1 MSLQNLTIGKKIS
14 LGFSLSI
21 TLLIVV
27 AVIAY
32 TVLGGAGR
40 RLTMFADSAQET
52 YAATSLES
60 SMQALKLQVNEF
72 LATGSADSIAAC
84 EKAKQALDA
93 DLAAAAKLIVDPVRA
108 AEIAKGRELLAA
120 YNAAFADLVANHK
133 ARIAIEDD
141 VINPQAK
148 LIVDGLQQIL
158 AQAKTQGDMNA
169 AFQISNG
176 LKAFFECSSLV
187 NSFLLTS
194 DAPKAAAAR
203 DALAVTVTQIQ
214 KMQKDQAEMEKLDA
228 SLKDEAKTK
237 LLVSL
242 QESAEKYRAG
252 LDDVVNAQQSRT
264 KILSE
269 RINKVAPEFTATLQ
283 KVKNSVHDYQTEL
296 EQRARTEQHRN
307 EVAVLTITAVG
318 VLIGILAAWLI
329 VRGVTH
335 RITAV
340 AGRLAAESDKA
351 NASAVQVAQASQS
364 MANGATQQAA
374 SLEETSSSLHEMA
387 SMTSRNSENAQNA
400 KTLANQA
407 RQTADAGAVEMEQ
420 MKTAMD
426 AIKGSSTEISKII
439 KTIDEIAFQ
448 TNILALN
455 AAVEAARAGEAGL
468 GFAVVA
474 DEVRNLAQRC
484 AGAAKETADK
494 ISASTEKSEQ
504 GARISE
510 KMAANL
516 AAIVEKTR
524 QLDER
529 IAEIAQSSHEQSEG
543 IGQLNSAVASMD
555 KITQDNAALSEES
568 SAAAEELKSQA
579 QQVRLAVDELLLMSR
594 GSTDTSDTA
603 KEPTAAPSAA
613 NVKRPTLTRRPA
625 ASNAPRTVTQASV
638 HRLVAPVAPHGS
650 AGSNGNGANGMHS
663 ANGTS
668 GHHDLDEFQGA
679 NGSEANGNHAS
690 DTPEDHDRFFA

>member
-1 MSLQNLTIGKKIS
+1 MSLQNLTIGKKIG
-14 LGFSLSI
+14 LGFSLEI
-21 TLLIVV
+21 ALLIVI
-27 AVIAY
+27 ATIAY

-40 RLTMFADSAQET
+40 RLTMYADSAQET

-72 LATGSADSIAAC
+72 LATGSAESIAAC
-84 EKAKQALDA
+84 ETAKQALDA
-93 DLAAAAKLIVDPVRA
+93 DLARAAKLIVDPVRA
-108 AEIAKGRELLAA
+108 ADIVKARDLLAA

-133 ARIAIEDD
+133 ARAAVESD
-141 VINPQAK
+141 VINPQAR

-203 DALAVTVTQIQ
+203 DALAVTVSQIK

-228 SLKDEAKTK
+228 TLKDDAKTA

-242 QESAEKYRAG
+242 QESAVKYSAG
-252 LDDVVNAQQSRT
+252 LDDVVSAQQGRA
-264 KILSE
+264 KILAE
-269 RINKVAPEFTATLQ
+269 RLNKVAPEFTATVA
-283 KVKNSVHDYQTEL
+283 KVKNSVHDYQIDL
-296 EQRARTEQHRN
+296 EQRARDDQRRN
-307 EVAVLTITAVG
+307 EFVVLVITASGIVIG
-318 VLIGILAAWLI
+318 VFCAWLI
-329 VRGVTH
+329 VRGVT
-335 RITAV
+335 RGITVV

-387 SMTSRNSENAQNA
+387 SMTTRNSENAQNA

-407 RQTADAGAVEMEQ
+407 RQTADAGAIEMEQ
-420 MKTAMD
+420 MKVAMD

-494 ISASTEKSEQ
+494 ISASTEKSDQ

-579 QQVRLAVDELLLMSR
+579 QQVRLAVDELLLMAR
-594 GSTDTSDTA
+594 GSADLHEEA
-603 KEPTAAPSAA
+603 PRPPVAAPAVA
-613 NVKRPTLTRRPA
+613 NVRRPVL
-625 ASNAPRTVTQASV
+625 ASNRRAAAPAPAPAGTRTVGQAAAVRMSS
-638 HRLVAPVAPHGS
+638 APVP
-650 AGSNGNGANGMHS
+650 AGGANGHHEAEGAAGAHGTNGS
-663 ANGTS
+663 A
-668 GHHDLDEFQGA
+668 GA
-679 NGSEANGNHAS
+679 NGSGANGGQ
-690 DTPEDHDRFFA
+690 DHDKFFA

>member
-1 MSLQNLTIGKKIS
+1 MSLQNLTIGRKIS
-14 LGFSLSI
+14 FGFGLI
-21 TLLIVV
+21 FALLIIV
-27 AVIAY
+27 AAIAY
-32 TVLGGAGR
+32 TALGGAGR
-40 RLTMFADSAQET
+40 RLSLFSDSAQET
-52 YAATSLES
+52 YAAASLES

-72 LATGSADSIAAC
+72 LATGSDESIAAC
-84 EKAKQALDA
+84 QAAKQTLDT
-93 DLAAAAKLIVDPVRA
+93 DLDRAAKLIVDPERSA
-108 AEIAKGRELLAA
+108 QIGKARELLAA
-120 YNAAFADLVANHK
+120 YQTAFNDLVANHK
-133 ARIAIEDD
+133 ARVAIEDE
-141 VINPQAK
+141 VLTPQSKTIAN
-148 LIVDGLQQIL
+148 GLDHLL

-187 NSFLLTS
+187 NSFLLTG
-194 DAPKAAAAR
+194 DASKAVAAR
-203 DALAVTVTQIQ
+203 ASLAVTVSQIE
-214 KMQKDQAEMEKLDA
+214 KMQKDQLEMEKLDA
-228 SLKDEAKTK
+228 SLKDADKTE
-237 LLVSL
+237 LLVAL
-242 QESAEKYRAG
+242 TKSAGIFRDG
-252 LDDVVNAQQSRT
+252 LDQVVAGQETRA

-269 RINKVAPEFTATLQ
+269 RINKVAPEFTATLG
-283 KVKNSVHDYQTEL
+283 KVKTSVHGYQNDLSDRTRAD
-296 EQRARTEQHRN
+296 QRRN
-307 EVAVLTITAVG
+307 EVSVLIITS
-318 VLIGILAAWLI
+318 IGILLGAICAWLI
-329 VRGVTH
+329 VRSVTH

-340 AGRLAAESDKA
+340 AARLATESDKTGA
-351 NASAVQVAQASQS
+351 AAVQVSQASHS

-400 KTLANQA
+400 KTLANQT
-407 RQTADAGAVEMEQ
+407 RQTADAGAIEMDQ
-420 MKTAMD
+420 MKIAMD

-516 AAIVEKTR
+516 AAIVDKTR

-555 KITQDNAALSEES
+555 KITQDNAALAEES
-568 SAAAEELKSQA
+568 AAAAEELKSQA
-579 QQVRLAVDELLLMSR
+579 EQVRLAVGDLMRMAR
-594 GSTDTSDTA
+594 GSDEMHTA
-603 KEPTAAPSAA
+603 SAPDAPALRPAVDRKPKPLSPARHSSSAPVRTIRQTPSGRLPAVASEAANGAHESGSAA
-613 NVKRPTLTRRPA
+613 NG
-625 ASNAPRTVTQASV
+625 S
-638 HRLVAPVAPHGS
+638 HG
-650 AGSNGNGANGMHS
+650 
-663 ANGTS
+663 
-668 GHHDLDEFQGA
+668 HD
-679 NGSEANGNHAS
+679 
-690 DTPEDHDRFFA
+690 DHEKFFA